1 MQEEQVAKDLDYY
14 LGLPYKWEIEPDE
27 EGGFVVQVP
36 DLPGCISSGETIL
49 EAAQMIGEAKELW
62 LETALDRGWSIPE
75 PGDGQFYKD
84 LLHAEQEKNGRLK
97 ELDRLLRNL
106 LNVSGY
112 SYFARDVLDAVR
124 LLIESHRV
132 QQLEI
137 NRLKIRLENQRE

>member
-1 MQEEQVAKDLDYY
+1 
-14 LGLPYKWEIEPDE
+14 
-27 EGGFVVQVP
+27 
-36 DLPGCISSGETIL
+36 
-49 EAAQMIGEAKELW
+49 MIGEAKRLW
-62 LETALDRGWSIPE
+62 LETALDRGWSIPG